1 MISFLT
7 RFVWKKH
14 GLFVGGLFLSVYF
27 SYHLLQGPRSILYF
41 QDLEARNVVLT
52 ESASHLTEERLKQEH
67 RVAMLRP
74 ETMNVDL
81 LEERMRV
88 MLGYVGPD
96 EVIIQE

>member
-7 RFVWKKH
+7 RFEWKKH

-27 SYHLLQGPRSILYF
+27 SYHLLQGPRSILYL
-41 QDLEARNVVLT
+41 QELEGRNMVL
-52 ESASHLTEERLKQEH
+52 EKEASRLTEEREKQEQ

-96 EVIIQE
+96 EVIVKD

>member
-1 MISFLT
+1 MISFFT
-7 RFVWKKH
+7 RFEWKKH

-27 SYHLLQGPRSILYF
+27 SYHLLQGPRSILYL
-41 QDLEARNVVLT
+41 QELEGRNIVL
-52 ESASHLTEERLKQEH
+52 EEEVSRLTEERGRQEQ

-74 ETMNVDL
+74 GAMNVDL

-96 EVIIQE
+96 EVIVKE